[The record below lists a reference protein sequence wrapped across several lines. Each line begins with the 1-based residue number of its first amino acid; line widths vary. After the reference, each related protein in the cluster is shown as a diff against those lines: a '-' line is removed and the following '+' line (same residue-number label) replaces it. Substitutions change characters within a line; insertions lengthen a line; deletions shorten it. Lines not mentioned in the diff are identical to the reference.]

1 MTIVIA
7 ICGLWM
13 LAAGPAIAAGKSV
26 AEEILDV
33 LRASGQITE
42 QQYGMLLEK
51 ARSEQQTLP
60 AVSAAEKPETFRVYW
75 KNGLR
80 FDSADK
86 QFKLKIGGRIM
97 NDWAWIDEDSDFT
110 AGGGSADYDNN
121 TQFRRARLYMAGTI
135 YGNMGFKAQYDFE
148 DGVAD
153 FKDMY
158 IELKKVPTLGHV
170 RVGHFKEPYSLEE
183 LTSSKYIT
191 FMERSLPT
199 TFAPSRNTG
208 LMIHN
213 HAMDQRMTWAA
224 GVFRE
229 ADAFGETTRGLDDD
243 TYNVTGRITA
253 LPWYVD
259 EGRNLLHVGLSY
271 SHKFRDD
278 DDFGESTK
286 PEADLVSTLAG
297 ATVSDSDGIDLI
309 TPELALVLGP
319 FSLQGEYTKAYV
331 EGSNIDWE
339 GFYAQASYFLTGEH
353 RKYKRT
359 AGSFSRVSPRENF
372 DMNGGKGA
380 WEIAVRYSH
389 IDFFDGGLTEEK
401 LSDITVGLNWHLN
414 PNVRMMLNYVR
425 GNLDQFGIED
435 SDGDILQTR
444 FQVDF

>member
-1 MTIVIA
+1 MIGVAAVFSVCVI
-7 ICGLWM
+7 GGGP
-13 LAAGPAIAAGKSV
+13 AAGAEKNV
-26 AEEILDV
+26 AEEILEV
-33 LRASGQITE
+33 LWSNGQITDA
-42 QQYGMLLEK
+42 QYQVLATK
-51 ARSEQQTLP
+51 ARNGGGTLP
-60 AVSAAEKPETFRVYW
+60 AVAAVEKPETFRVYW

-86 QFKLKIGGRIM
+86 QFKLKFGGRIM
-97 NDWAWIDEDSDFT
+97 NDWAWIDEDSDFNDD
-110 AGGGSADYDNN
+110 GSSADYDND

-135 YGNMGFKAQYDFE
+135 YGNTAFKAQWDFE

-158 IELKKVPTLGHV
+158 IELKKVPCLGNV

-199 TFAPSRNTG
+199 TFAP
-208 LMIHN
+208 
-213 HAMDQRMTWAA
+213 
-224 GVFRE
+224 E
-229 ADAFGETTRGLDDD
+229 ADAFGESTSLADDD
-243 TYNVTGRITA
+243 YYNVTGRVTA
-253 LPWYVD
+253 LPWYAD
-259 EGRNLLHVGLSY
+259 DGANLLHVGLSY

-278 DDFGESTK
+278 DSFTEGTS
-286 PEADLVSTLAG
+286 PEAALVGTVAD
-297 ATVSDSDGIDLI
+297 ATVVDSDGIDLI

-389 IDFFDGGLTEEK
+389 IDFFDGGLDEEK

-425 GNLDQFGIED
+425 GTLDQFGIED

-444 FQVDF
+444 LQVDF